1 MAYLHTN
8 TRVIWVLAICPIFSL
23 ERLYVDQCDSFLWPA
38 DPPGIAV
45 LSVSASDV
53 IVTGSEATIP
63 APTTNTSLSLHC
75 LVETTGTTYYQW
87 LRGGVEIESGYQR
100 DKITVAI
107 SDPGNG
113 TGSYQCIVSTTAGTA
128 ASQAVWILKGK
139 LNV

>member
-1 MAYLHTN
+1 MGSCDLNKY
-8 TRVIWVLAICPIFSL
+8 PIFSL
-23 ERLYVDQCDSFLWPA
+23 ERLYADHVTLLLWPA

-53 IVTGSEATIP
+53 IITGSEATIP

-87 LRGGVEIESGYQR
+87 LHGGVDIGSGYQR

-107 SDPGNG
+107 SDPENG
-113 TGSYQCIVSTTAGTA
+113 TGSYQCIVSTVAGTA